1 MNQQRKKNSV
11 NTQNVQKTK
20 NKSSKKKT
28 TSNRTGRT
36 YIFFFTCGC
45 WRHQPH
51 PGMLSPTL
59 RIGLV
64 LHHPPWTT
72 AFHLYPL
79 SHCSSKKIF
88 IFERK
93 KMTIKN
99 VERVFISLHVLYIGH
114 MGQKMEQRT
123 TTHRGSTAALGLAG
137 LGSEVVERPF
147 TVWLRVLV

>member
-1 MNQQRKKNSV
+1 
-11 NTQNVQKTK
+11 
-20 NKSSKKKT
+20 
-28 TSNRTGRT
+28 
-36 YIFFFTCGC
+36 
-45 WRHQPH
+45 
-51 PGMLSPTL
+51 LSL
-59 RIGLV
+59 
-64 LHHPPWTT
+64 
-72 AFHLYPL
+72 
-79 SHCSSKKIF
+79 CSSKKIF

-114 MGQKMEQRT
+114 MGQKMEQRR